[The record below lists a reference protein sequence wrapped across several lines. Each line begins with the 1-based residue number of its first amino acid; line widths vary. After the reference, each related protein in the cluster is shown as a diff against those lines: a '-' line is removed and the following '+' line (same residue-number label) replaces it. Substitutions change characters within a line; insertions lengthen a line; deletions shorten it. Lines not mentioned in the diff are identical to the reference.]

1 MSIRIKPLASIFFI
15 SSTLLVSGCQTPVAA
30 VITPKQTDTASLNKA
45 LAAMNQ
51 GQHDTAKELFT
62 QEFNTCSD
70 ELRCQ
75 QALAYMGLVQLQSS
89 RNQAELQA
97 ATKTI
102 DQLYRR
108 AKQQPLKNPNL
119 DMLILGLQLGLT
131 KSLQL
136 SSEQQYHLKAEQ
148 RYQQL
153 QKEALALQQALEK
166 LRRLSLQ

>member
-1 MSIRIKPLASIFFI
+1 MSIRVKPLASIFFI
-15 SSTLLVSGCQTPVAA
+15 SSTLLISGCQTPVEL
-30 VITPKQTDTASLNKA
+30 VITPKQTDTTSLNKA
-45 LAAMNQ
+45 LAALTE
-51 GQHDTAKELFT
+51 GQHQTAKELFT
-62 QEFNTCSD
+62 REFNTCSD

-75 QALAYMGLVQLQSS
+75 QALAGMGLVQLQSS
-89 RNQAELQA
+89 SNQPELQA
-97 ATKTI
+97 ATQTI

-119 DMLILGLQLGLT
+119 EMLILSLQLGLT

-136 SSEQQYHLKAEQ
+136 SSGQQYHLQAEQ